1 MKARIKAF
9 LAVILVGGVVF
20 SAMAHIRIHSN
31 GNIQLQIPNVG
42 PLRWTDVFGSLWLL
56 QQSNIGGD
64 LFTDGKLDVFKDIIT
79 YENIF
84 AQGDIYGRA
93 KFFVHPHPT
102 DDTKVIRYITVES
115 GEALTVV
122 RGMAKTAN
130 GEATIKLPEHFS
142 LVTSAMEPITVIL
155 TPIGA
160 PALLYTRQAS
170 KDEIVVAVG
179 NDFRDVEFAYQVTG
193 IRDGFENQTPI
204 VSEAKLGTET
214 TVREDVLERI
224 NVHNE
229 RARTQREEMR
239 SRGGEELEHFE
250 QPIEL
255 NEINTPNINME
266 TETTPIFNPAIQNNI
281 NNEASVAFAAPME
294 TLTGEFVAGPNPAD
308 RRAGAV
314 MNFFYRGEPIRNGQL
329 KIYDDAGKVVNK
341 IKINDRI
348 PGGQPN
354 SWVAL
359 WDLTDRRGRLV
370 SEGTYLVR
378 GTLVTQDGKRER
390 VMITVGVR

>member
-1 MKARIKAF
+1 MKTRIKAF
-9 LAVILVGGVVF
+9 LAVVLVGGVVF
-20 SAMAHIRIHSN
+20 SAMATRVQIDLDGGIGIYGPAPTNLAGVVIRGDLWLSN
-31 GNIQLQIPNVG
+31 FNTTSPTAGLLWATGNII
-42 PLRWTDVFGSLWLL
+42 TS
-56 QQSNIGGD
+56 SNIHA
-64 LFTDGKLDVFKDIIT
+64 I
-79 YENIF
+79 
-84 AQGDIYGRA
+84 GDIYGRT

-102 DDTKVIRYITVES
+102 NDTKVIRYITVES

-122 RGMAKTAN
+122 RGTAKTVN

-142 LVTSAMEPITVIL
+142 LVTSAMEPVTVIL

-170 KDEIVVAVG
+170 KDEIVVAIG

-193 IRDGFENQTPI
+193 IRDGFENQTVI
-204 VSEAKLGTET
+204 MDEEKLDTET
-214 TVREDVLERI
+214 TIREDVLERI
-224 NVHNE
+224 NAYNE
-229 RARTQREEMR
+229 RVRARQEEMR
-239 SRGGEELEHFE
+239 SKRMGESEYFE
-250 QPIEL
+250 QPAEF
-255 NEINTPNINME
+255 NEINIPNTNRE
-266 TETTPIFNPAIQNNI
+266 TETTPTFNQPAQQNYI
-281 NNEASVAFAAPME
+281 NNETAVATPTATE

-341 IKINDRI
+341 IKINDRM
-348 PGGQPN
+348 PGDQPN